1 MEINF
6 VSGVLFMYL
15 LCKYEFVSQLY
26 IYIYKK
32 KYKGTGSSKQDSI
45 VVFGTVIVNFVLYC
59 IHSLGMNKDTKSM
72 ITDFEIFFC
81 VC

>member
-15 LCKYEFVSQLY
+15 LCKYEFVSQLHIY
-26 IYIYKK
+26 IYIYRNIKELWP
-32 KYKGTGSSKQDSI
+32 SNQDSI

-59 IHSLGMNKDTKSM
+59 IHSLGMNKERHQVYDYR
-72 ITDFEIFFC
+72 F
-81 VC
+81 